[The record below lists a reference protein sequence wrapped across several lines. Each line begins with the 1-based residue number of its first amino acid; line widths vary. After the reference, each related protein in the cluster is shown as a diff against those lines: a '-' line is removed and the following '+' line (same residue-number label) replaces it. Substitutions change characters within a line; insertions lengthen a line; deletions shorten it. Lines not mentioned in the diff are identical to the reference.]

1 MPLQGAIDFIT
12 ELMSG
17 RPRQIALNNA
27 AQQIVN
33 TLWNEVYVDT
43 LDTLYS
49 VPTAAIMR
57 SLIHSRTTPPSGP
70 PYSDLYYQIKVYAGL
85 PVHEWTGVMKAS
97 TLVEFVSGRI
107 HFSIPTSATTR
118 WSRAGPHNFGPLHE
132 ARRSVL
138 KATMVLAWNDL
149 MNAVV
154 DTYRTIAETFT

>member
-1 MPLQGAIDFIT
+1 MSLQGAIDFLA

-17 RPRQIALNNA
+17 RPRQMAIRNA

-33 TLWNEVYVDT
+33 TLWNRVYVND

-57 SLIHSRTTPPSGP
+57 SLIGSNSVPPAGP
-70 PYSDLYYQIKVYAGL
+70 PYSPLYYQIKLSAGV
-85 PVHEWTGVMKAS
+85 PVHEWTGVMKAN
-97 TLVEFVSGRI
+97 TLVEFIGGRI

-118 WSRAGPHNFGPLHE
+118 WSRAGPHNFGPVHE

-154 DTYRTIAETFT
+154 ETYRNIAESFT